1 MRRFLLCCHSSVFLL
16 VCTAFGEPDPGQ
28 VPLLHCFSNSSPCCL
43 SPYRSPP
50 PVLPFWQFH
59 KKLKIFYFSRQQA
72 LQTHQGCHSLESEW
86 EMTRFTDRRNNKV
99 REQPLFPAW
108 NTRRRVPGPW
118 WNPGGSAWLWL
129 NRSHLREFH
138 PRFPS
143 YRVHPH
149 RMHLA
154 RIFQLLRTERW
165 TPHRL
170 LQGSRKSSLPQPT
183 RPELH
188 LYSNPAT
195 EEFKTSGAAPPC
207 DARLLFSN

>member
-1 MRRFLLCCHSSVFLL
+1 MLSQLSFPARLHSVWWTRSRTGSSIALLQQFL
-16 VCTAFGEPDPGQ
+16 
-28 VPLLHCFSNSSPCCL
+28 PLLPIPILLPSSSASFL
-43 SPYRSPP
+43 TVSQE
-50 PVLPFWQFH
+50 VKNILFF
-59 KKLKIFYFSRQQA
+59 KTQQA

-154 RIFQLLRTERW
+154 RVFQLLRTERW

>member
-1 MRRFLLCCHSSVFLL
+1 MLSQLSFPARLHSVWWTRSRTGSSIALLQQFL
-16 VCTAFGEPDPGQ
+16 
-28 VPLLHCFSNSSPCCL
+28 PLLPIPIPLPSSSASFL
-43 SPYRSPP
+43 TVSQE
-50 PVLPFWQFH
+50 VKNILLF
-59 KKLKIFYFSRQQA
+59 KTQQA

-154 RIFQLLRTERW
+154 RVFQLLRTERW

>member
-1 MRRFLLCCHSSVFLL
+1 MLSQLSFPARLHSVWWTRSRTGSSIALLQQFL
-16 VCTAFGEPDPGQ
+16 
-28 VPLLHCFSNSSPCCL
+28 PLLPIPILLPSSSASFL
-43 SPYRSPP
+43 TVSQE
-50 PVLPFWQFH
+50 VKNILFF
-59 KKLKIFYFSRQQA
+59 KTQQA

-108 NTRRRVPGPW
+108 NTRRVPGPW
-118 WNPGGSAWLWL
+118 WNPGGSAWLWF

-154 RIFQLLRTERW
+154 RVFQLLRTERW

>member
-1 MRRFLLCCHSSVFLL
+1 MLSQLSFPARLHSVWWTRSRTGSSIALLQQFL
-16 VCTAFGEPDPGQ
+16 
-28 VPLLHCFSNSSPCCL
+28 PLLPIPILLPSSSASFL
-43 SPYRSPP
+43 TVSQE
-50 PVLPFWQFH
+50 VKNILFF
-59 KKLKIFYFSRQQA
+59 KTQQA

-108 NTRRRVPGPW
+108 NTRRVPGPW

-154 RIFQLLRTERW
+154 RVFQLLRTERW